1 LSRKVAIVTDST
13 AHFEPGEAE
22 KLGIHVVPLNIQ
34 LGNTVFKE
42 GIELDTDE
50 LFRRLNYSGG
60 FPVSHPPQIN
70 AFEALY
76 ARLHQEETDQILS
89 IHISNHLSRTVEI
102 AQQGAESLLGRCS
115 IAVVDSMTTS
125 MGLGILAKAAAKA
138 AAKGASLDDIVR
150 LVRGMLPHIYMIFYV
165 ETMEYLERSGRIGKA
180 QAILGTM
187 LNIKPIL
194 FIEDGDIIPL
204 EKVRTTDK
212 AIEKL
217 FEFVA
222 EFDNLEQT
230 AIIQRGKTPN
240 KEAKTLQERL
250 QQSFPNLQFPIVQ
263 YGPDL
268 ATRVGPNALG
278 IVVYEGITF

>member
-1 LSRKVAIVTDST
+1 
-13 AHFEPGEAE
+13 
-22 KLGIHVVPLNIQ
+22 
-34 LGNTVFKE
+34 
-42 GIELDTDE
+42 
-50 LFRRLNYSGG
+50 
-60 FPVSHPPQIN
+60 
-70 AFEALY
+70 
-76 ARLHQEETDQILS
+76 
-89 IHISNHLSRTVEI
+89 
-102 AQQGAESLLGRCS
+102 
-115 IAVVDSMTTS
+115 
-125 MGLGILAKAAAKA
+125 
-138 AAKGASLDDIVR
+138 
-150 LVRGMLPHIYMIFYV
+150 
-165 ETMEYLERSGRIGKA
+165 MEYLERSGRIGKA

>member
-1 LSRKVAIVTDST
+1 MPKKVAVVTDST
-13 AHFEPGEAE
+13 AYFEPGEAE
-22 KLGIHVVPLNIQ
+22 MLGIHVIPLSIH
-34 LGNTVFKE
+34 LGNQKFLE
-42 GIELDTDE
+42 GADVDTDE
-50 LFRRLNYSGG
+50 LFRRLNFGG
-60 FPVSHPPQIN
+60 GYPKSYPPDAIV
-70 AFEALY
+70 FEELY
-76 ARLHQEETDQILS
+76 TKLHQKTDQILS
-89 IHISNHLSRTVEI
+89 IHTSGHLSKMVAR
-102 AQQGAESLLGRCS
+102 AKMGADGLLGRCS

-125 MGLGILAKAAAKA
+125 MGLGILVKAAAEA
-138 AAKGASLDDIVR
+138 AEAGESLDDIVR
-150 LVRGMLPHIYMIFYV
+150 LVRGMIPHIYLIFYV

-180 QAILGTM
+180 QAILGSM

-194 FIEDGDIIPL
+194 FMEDGDIIPL
-204 EKVRTTDK
+204 EKVRTTER

-230 AIIQRGKTPN
+230 AIIQRSKFPD
-240 KEAKTLQERL
+240 KETRNFQERL
-250 QQSFPNLQFPIVQ
+250 EQSFPDLQFPIIQ